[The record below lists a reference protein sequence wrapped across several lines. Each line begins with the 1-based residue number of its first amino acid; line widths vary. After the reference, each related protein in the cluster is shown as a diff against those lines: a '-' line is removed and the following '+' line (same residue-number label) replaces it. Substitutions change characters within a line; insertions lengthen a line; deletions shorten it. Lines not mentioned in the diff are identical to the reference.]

1 MVNQNLMIKLS
12 ADTSNYT
19 TKLAAASAQARSL
32 GTALEA
38 PRTTGQ
44 KVEGALTNI
53 GVAAGVMA
61 AAIGV
66 SAVKTFAEF
75 DAQMSLVQANTKG
88 TTGEMGALRDA
99 ALDAGART
107 VYSAS
112 EAAGAI
118 NELAKAGMSTTDILN
133 GGLNGALDLAA
144 SDGMAV
150 SEAAELM
157 SSTMAQFNLTGAD
170 STRVADALAAGAGK
184 ALGSAHDLGYA
195 LAQTGTIANN
205 YGISMEE
212 TTGTLAAFAKQ
223 GRIGSD
229 AGTSLKSMLLRL
241 SNQTPKVK
249 KEMDKLG
256 LSAYDSSGK
265 FVGLANFAGQLQDKL
280 SGLTPEQRDAA
291 MAIMFGSDAVQSAN
305 ILYKEGKEGIQNW
318 TKEVSES
325 GFAAEQAAA
334 RNDNLKGDLEQL
346 GGAIENAFIGIGE
359 GANDTLRGVTQTIT
373 NLVNAFADLDPR
385 IQQTMVIITGGLGAV
400 AGLHKIFG
408 NLQNSTSGFGKA
420 MGLAFDPLQRLQK
433 GFSGFASSIT
443 TLKTLGN
450 TSAQIDLFGGAMD
463 RSTIKTSAA
472 SQALGGVVNLLG
484 GPWGIAMGVAG
495 IGLGI
500 LAKDTADAQGHS
512 DRLTEALNSS
522 SDAAAVLVEDLK
534 DNAGVKFDWW
544 HGGAEFENLK
554 EALDEVGLSYQD
566 MASAAMGGK
575 TALGKFNK
583 MMEDETG
590 KDQNYAGRVSTRAQK
605 IQEALTNETDAYK
618 KAQEASKAEAEIK
631 EQTKQKNVE
640 ATLAIAGLSTATE
653 DNADASSEAADSSDI
668 LAEKMG
674 ATTKGVNDQASALG
688 EVISALDTYYGFALS
703 AFDADTKLAD
713 SFDKATESVKKNGA
727 TLDKNTEKGRE
738 NRGAIS
744 DLVDSVIASAEAHA
758 RNGES
763 LEDVN
768 KIMADGRQK
777 VIDMAKAMGL
787 SDQDAA
793 AFADQMGLSEQSV
806 KSLVDTV
813 SNASDLKITIND
825 QASGVL
831 DKVKTKA
838 EVLPD
843 NKTIQISGENEQ
855 ALEAIRQVTDA
866 KIDPKTGDL
875 LLDSTQYQ
883 VALAVA
889 NGAKIDPKTGY
900 LLGDNTDAWK
910 KLAEAQGWK
919 IDPKTGVINGEN
931 GPFMAAKEAVD
942 AAVIAS
948 KTTNINAKDNATTV
962 IEAVRRMS
970 VADKFF
976 TIHGSYVD
984 DSGGT
989 YTRSGYRPRGA
1000 MGTIPFA
1007 TGGFVSGIG
1016 TATSDS
1022 NLARLSKGEY
1032 VIRASAVNAL
1042 GVDFLDHLNA
1052 AGFANGG
1059 LVKNLQAVP
1068 TAMQISMAPSSAP
1081 GFTPDMLRN
1090 TLLDV
1095 LPGVIA
1101 NYTPRLGENELRRKM
1116 HKLQGVGQW

>member
-1 MVNQNLMIKLS
+1 MALDENLMIRLS

-19 TKLAAASAQARSL
+19 TKMTAASHQAQQLGYSL
-32 GTALEA
+32 EK

-44 KVEGALTNI
+44 KVEATLTNV
-53 GVAAGVMA
+53 GVAAGVVA

-66 SAVKTFAEF
+66 SAVHAFAEF
-75 DAQMSLVQANTKG
+75 DAQMSLVQANTQASSI
-88 TTGEMGALRDA
+88 EMTALRDA

-112 EAAGAI
+112 EAAGAV

-144 SDGMAV
+144 SDGMEV
-150 SEAAELM
+150 TEAAELM
-157 SSTMAQFNLTGAD
+157 SSALSQFNLTGED
-170 STRVADALAAGAGK
+170 STRVADSLAAGAGK
-184 ALGSAHDLGYA
+184 AQGSAHDLGYA
-195 LAQTGTIANN
+195 LSQAGTVAHS

-212 TTGTLAAFAKQ
+212 TVGTLSAFAKA
-223 GRIGSD
+223 GRIGGE
-229 AGTSLKSMLLRL
+229 AGTSLKSMLLALARP
-241 SNQTPKVK
+241 SVAAQKA
-249 KEMDKLG
+249 MDQLG
-256 LSAYDSSGK
+256 LSAYDAQGD
-265 FVGLANFAGQLQDKL
+265 FVGLEGFAGQLKDKL
-280 SGLTPEQRDAA
+280 SGLTQEQRNTALA
-291 MAIMFGSDAVQSAN
+291 TIFGSHAVQAAN
-305 ILYKEGKEGIQNW
+305 ELYNQGAEGIHSW
-318 TKEVSES
+318 TEAVSEQ
-325 GFAAEQAAA
+325 GYAADQAAA

-359 GANDTLRGVTQTIT
+359 GANDTLRGVTQTVT

-400 AGLHKIFG
+400 AGLHKVFG
-408 NLQNSTSGFGKA
+408 NLATSTSSASRAF
-420 MGLAFDPLQRLQK
+420 GLALDPISRLKQGLPQLRD
-433 GFSGFASSIT
+433 GFSQLGSAISNSGKGVEGFEGYMSRGQRA
-443 TLKTLGN
+443 
-450 TSAQIDLFGGAMD
+450 FGGMQ
-463 RSTIKTSAA
+463 SAG
-472 SQALGGVVNLLG
+472 SGLLTLLG
-484 GPWGIAMGVAG
+484 GPWGLAFGAAG
-495 IGLGI
+495 AILGSFAI
-500 LAKDTADAQGHS
+500 DQANTKAHTDA
-512 DRLTEALNSS
+512 LTESLSGT
-522 SDAAAVLVEDLK
+522 SDAAAVLIEDLK
-534 DNAGVKFDWW
+534 DGAGINFDWW
-544 HGGAEFENLK
+544 HGSAGVKDMPELLK
-554 EALDEVGLSYQD
+554 KVGLSYQD
-566 MASAAMGGK
+566 MAEAAMGSQSAINKVNKAIAFDPNISGDARMRAEK
-575 TALGKFNK
+575 VTQALNNQ
-583 MMEDETG
+583 TNAY
-590 KDQNYAGRVSTRAQK
+590 KDS
-605 IQEALTNETDAYK
+605 QEAA
-618 KAQEASKAEAEIK
+618 KAEAEIK

-653 DNADASSEAADSSDI
+653 DNADASSEAADASDI

-727 TLDKNTEKGRE
+727 TLDENTDKGRE

-768 KIMADGRQK
+768 KIMDDGRQK

-843 NKTIQISGENEQ
+843 NKTIQISGKNEQ
-855 ALEAIRQVTDA
+855 AMEAIRQVTGA

-875 LLDSTQYQ
+875 LLDASQYQ

-910 KLAEAQGWK
+910 KLAEAQGWT
-919 IDPKTGVINGEN
+919 IDPKTGVINGDN
-931 GPFMAAKEAVD
+931 GPFMAAKEGVD
-942 AAVIAS
+942 SAKIAS
-948 KTTNINAKDNATTV
+948 KFMTIEAQDNATDV

-989 YTRSGYRPRGA
+989 YTRSGYRPKGA
-1000 MGTIPFA
+1000 TGTIPFA
-1007 TGGFVSGIG
+1007 TGGYVDGIG

-1032 VIRASAVNAL
+1032 VIRASSVNAL
-1042 GVDFLDHLNA
+1042 GVDFLDRLNA

-1059 LVKNLQAVP
+1059 LVQNLQAVP
-1068 TAMQISMAPSSAP
+1068 TAMQISMTPSSSP

-1101 NYTPRLGENELRRKM
+1101 NYTPVMGEKELARATRKA
-1116 HKLQGVGQW
+1116 VYR

>member
-44 KVEGALTNI
+44 KVDGVLTNI

-75 DAQMSLVQANTKG
+75 DAQMSVVQANTG
-88 TTGEMGALRDA
+88 AAAGEMNSLRDA

-118 NELAKAGMSTTDILN
+118 NELAKAGMSTADILN

-170 STRVADALAAGAGK
+170 STKVADALAAGAGK

-291 MAIMFGSDAVQSAN
+291 MAIIFGSDAVQSAN

-318 TKEVSES
+318 TKEVSKS

-334 RNDNLKGDLEQL
+334 RNNNLKGDIEQL
-346 GGAIENAFIGIGE
+346 GGSVETALIKIGS
-359 GANDTLRGVTQTIT
+359 GANGPLRAVTQSIT
-373 NLVNAFADLDPR
+373 DVVNAFSDLDPR
-385 IQQTMVIITGGLGAV
+385 VQQTVVLLGGVIGVG
-400 AGLHKIFG
+400 AGLHKVFG
-408 NLQNSTSGFGKA
+408 NLASSTSKTGQAFSLA
-420 MGLAFDPLQRLQK
+420 MDPVERFKTGLPQLRD
-433 GFSGFASSIT
+433 GFSLIAGAATGSSTGIDSMSGAAT
-443 TLKTLGN
+443 RGQAAMSGLKNIG
-450 TSAQIDLFGGAMD
+450 S
-463 RSTIKTSAA
+463 
-472 SQALGGVVNLLG
+472 GVVGLLG
-484 GPWGIAMGVAG
+484 GPLGIALTVASIA
-495 IGLGI
+495 IGFF
-500 LAKDTADAQGHS
+500 AKKQQDAKRATEELSAELSSGADAVTVFVKKIESGNDTTWDFGDQFMSG
-512 DRLTEALNSS
+512 AG
-522 SDAAAVLVEDLK
+522 DLK
-534 DNAGVKFDWW
+534 DQLDKVGITYEEFALAAT
-544 HGGAEFENLK
+544 GAEGAQEKFNKKLSDADWGVDRSSIISSLDDYKESLK
-554 EALDEVGLSYQD
+554 EAEKQ
-566 MASAAMGGK
+566 
-575 TALGKFNK
+575 
-583 MMEDETG
+583 
-590 KDQNYAGRVSTRAQK
+590 
-605 IQEALTNETDAYK
+605 QELEK
-618 KAQEASKAEAEIK
+618 KATEATKAANIDASLAAAGLAEA
-631 EQTKQKNVE
+631 T
-640 ATLAIAGLSTATE
+640 TDS
-653 DNADASSEAADSSDI
+653 ADASGEAADSADI
-668 LAEKMG
+668 LEQRLG

-688 EVISALDTYYGFALS
+688 EVISALDTYYGFAQS
-703 AFDADTKLAD
+703 AFDADTDLA
-713 SFDKATESVKKNGA
+713 KAFNDTNQAIIDNGA
-727 TLDKNTEKGRE
+727 TLDVNTDKGQA
-738 NRGAIS
+738 NRDAIS
-744 DLVDSVIASAEAHA
+744 GLVSAVKDSAEAHA

-806 KSLVDTV
+806 SSLVDTV

-855 ALEAIRQVTDA
+855 AMEAIRQVTDA

-875 LLDSTQYQ
+875 LLDASQYQ

-910 KLAEAQGWK
+910 KLAEAQGWT

-942 AAVIAS
+942 SAKIAS
-948 KTTNINAKDNATTV
+948 KVMTIEAQDNATDV

-989 YTRSGYRPRGA
+989 YTSTGYRPKGA
-1000 MGTIPFA
+1000 TGTIPFA
-1007 TGGFVSGIG
+1007 TGGYVNGIG

-1042 GVDFLDHLNA
+1042 GVDFLDRLNA

-1059 LVKNLQAVP
+1059 LVQNLQAIP
-1068 TAMQISMAPSSAP
+1068 TAMQVSMTPVSSP

-1101 NYTPRLGENELRRKM
+1101 NYTPVMGEKDLARATKKAVRR
-1116 HKLQGVGQW
+1116 